1 MDQLS
6 VLQRKE
12 AVVSAL
18 NGNPK
23 ITDYTVKVTPINGS
37 GDMEIELKRINK
49 YKERQMIQGVV
60 PYDKDLTHLKEI
72 LSTH

>member
-49 YKERQMIQGVV
+49 YKERQMLQGVI

-72 LSTH
+72 LFTH

>member
-6 VLQRKE
+6 ILQRKE